1 MPLFIQTW
9 QLDLPGYSVVDLTW
23 LRFDWQHCFELDAES
38 EGDQG
43 MLDVVFE
50 DNRASTLA
58 QAHVVRFFK
67 NYLALSLIKVVPTII
82 HANMNC
88 SLGYDHCTCLLT
100 IHFNLH
106 NLSQE

>member
-1 MPLFIQTW
+1 MI
-9 QLDLPGYSVVDLTW
+9 DLTW
-23 LRFDWQHCFELDAES
+23 LRFDGQHCFELDAES

-43 MLDVVFE
+43 MLDVIFE

-58 QAHVVRFFK
+58 QTHVVRFFK
-67 NYLALSLIKVVPTII
+67 NYLALSLVKVVPTII

-88 SLGYDHCTCLLT
+88 SLGYDHCACLLPT
-100 IHFNLH
+100 HFNLD